1 MTERRL
7 VLLQHSGK
15 TPVLGMC
22 ESCRLKFFTPPE
34 LIHRPAEAE
43 EYLQQ
48 KFNSHECKA
57 RVQPIRNV

>member
-1 MTERRL
+1 MAEQRL

-15 TPVLGMC
+15 TPVLAMC
-22 ESCRLKFFTPPE
+22 ENCRLKFFTPPA
-34 LIHRPAEAE
+34 LTHRPAEAE